1 MGHAVDQN
9 LLSLVQQDVQELIK
23 NLKKTEV
30 EQQVQLKEHDEE
42 LKAVLEWK
50 EQQMKEKE
58 KILEKLASLGK
69 ILTEELLTRIQGVED
84 DVGEVKAHISQT
96 DERVKQLE
104 ENVRDGK
111 MKDDRPGYFFF

>member
-84 DVGEVKAHISQT
+84 DVSEVKAHISQT

-111 MKDDRPGYFFF
+111 MKDDRPGDFF